1 MSLILLYS
9 KNLAEAFHMPLL
21 ITLFEKNVNL
31 TQALLYKF
39 YSNSRNQ
46 FNSNYLRDKNKTQR
60 DRVSPDSRVRDVRE
74 MVRPRP

>member
-21 ITLFEKNVNL
+21 IALFEKNVNL